1 MLHEDRINNMRCN
14 PSMWHG
20 FCAGAQGTSEARRK
34 VNRGVPLSFMEPT
47 RIPTSVYAEM
57 TPNPAVMKFVA
68 DRNLTTGQEQ
78 LEFRSKSEAMLCSPL
93 ATELF
98 NFPFV
103 TNVFISGQMVSIT
116 KDDSL
121 GWEMIVQQLRE
132 YIREWLMDNPTAVDE
147 SKVAD
152 ALSQLGTPAAGTS
165 PSIPDGLDSE
175 VVKFINPED
184 IVPTEHDDTIKQ
196 LLEEYVR
203 PAVEQD
209 GGAIDFKAFKDGTV
223 YVHLRGACSGC
234 PSSTQTLKGGI
245 EQLLKSKMDVVEEV
259 VAMGV

>member
-1 MLHEDRINNMRCN
+1 
-14 PSMWHG
+14 
-20 FCAGAQGTSEARRK
+20 
-34 VNRGVPLSFMEPT
+34 MEQP

-68 DRNLTTGQEQ
+68 DRALTPGSEQ

-103 TNVFISGQMVSIT
+103 TNVFISGAMVSVT
-116 KDDSL
+116 KDESL

-132 YIREWLMDNPTAVDE
+132 YIREWLMDHAHAVDA
-147 SKVAD
+147 SKLEEAIP
-152 ALSQLGTPAAGTS
+152 QLGAPSPDTPA
-165 PSIPDGLDSE
+165 PSLQGLAPE
-175 VVKFINPED
+175 AVKFIAEED
-184 IVPTEHDDTIKQ
+184 IVPSEHDETIKQ
-196 LLEEYVR
+196 LLEEFVR

-209 GGAIDFKAFKDGTV
+209 GGAIDFKAFKEGTV

-245 EQLLKSKMDVVEEV
+245 EQLLKSKIDDVEEV
-259 VAMGV
+259 VALGV